1 MYLNIWY
8 LLKKYLY
15 NITCC
20 SFIFLGSHGITSP
33 KFRNSFRWHSA
44 DAILIFAIPVIQSY
58 CRPITFGHFFVAA
71 SAAGVTKPNRWQ
83 SDGGDRVAKTE
94 T

>member
-1 MYLNIWY
+1 MYFSICY

-15 NITCC
+15 HVACYLN
-20 SFIFLGSHGITSP
+20 IFLAGPGITSP

-58 CRPITFGHFFVAA
+58 CRAITFGHFFVAA